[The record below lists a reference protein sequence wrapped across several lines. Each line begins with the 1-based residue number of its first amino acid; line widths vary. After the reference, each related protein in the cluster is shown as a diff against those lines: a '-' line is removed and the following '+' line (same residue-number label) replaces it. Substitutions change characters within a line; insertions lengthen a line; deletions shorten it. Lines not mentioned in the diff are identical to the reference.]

1 MSTYL
6 GNPSLS
12 AVVKER
18 VSSTFD
24 QALALFRQGRTD
36 EAIAGC
42 TLILQMDPL
51 FDPAKKLLEKARDPN
66 SPIDIDTLAPQ
77 IGTDDAL
84 SEARAAMRAR
94 DFERVVHL
102 TTEILTNDLMNDE
115 ARVLGDEAREKLEA
129 APFIEQFVEKCQA
142 HIASGNT
149 AAARADLE
157 KARALDPEHPALKKI
172 ELAIGG
178 GAAAAPAF
186 SAPSSSFVVDE
197 TPANARGS
205 AQAADFGFTFE
216 EEKSPGDNAFAN
228 FSFGDSAPAAEP
240 AAPVI
245 EATPAAGFSFDSP
258 STSGGYGGFSF
269 DAPAAT
275 PPAPENAP
283 ATGNFDFSMASIDAS
298 PDDQKKIDQYLA
310 DGDRA
315 LEAGDY
321 QKAIDIWSRIFLIDV
336 TNEQASERIE
346 TAKSKKRE
354 AEQNLEA
361 VLAAA
366 VQAYERNDTT
376 TARAEF
382 AEVLRIDPNNV
393 TAQDYMDRLASTAVE
408 GGASGVASDF
418 TPPPAEKFDVFEGE
432 SADLPPPATPAA
444 RPAAAERKAQAPAKA
459 AAKAGPAKRGLPLG
473 AVAAVLGLIVLAGG
487 GWFAWSRFAG
497 GKSGDP
503 AATQAVFTQA
513 SALAGRGQFD
523 QAIALLQ
530 DIKADD
536 PQHDKAVGMIADL
549 QHKKAQAAELIDGR
563 PAAAFLHEQLASGR
577 TAYEAHDY
585 LGAKKA
591 FEQAMRVKPL
601 PPDVKPMYDAAAQQV
616 AKLDAS
622 RQLFNER
629 RYADALS
636 NLNQLAQQDPQ
647 NKNIQQMIV
656 AAHFNLGAAALQ
668 EERLPDAIAEFDE
681 VLKADPTDELARRSK
696 LLADRYNGQPKDLLY
711 KIYVKYLPLRQVS

>member
-12 AVVKER
+12 TVVKER

-66 SPIDIDTLAPQ
+66 APIDIDALAPQ
-77 IGTDDAL
+77 VGTDDAL
-84 SEARAAMRAR
+84 DEARAAMRAR

-115 ARVLGDEAREKLEA
+115 ARVLGDQAREKLEA
-129 APFIEQFVEKCQA
+129 GPFIEQFVKKCEA
-142 HIASGNT
+142 SIASGNT

-157 KARALDPEHPALKKI
+157 KARALDPDHPALKKI
-172 ELAIGG
+172 EQSIG
-178 GAAAAPAF
+178 GAA
-186 SAPSSSFVVDE
+186 APSSSFVVDE
-197 TPANARGS
+197 QPPTRGS
-205 AQAADFGFTFE
+205 AQATDFGFTFE
-216 EEKSPGDNAFAN
+216 EEKSTDGFAN

-240 AAPVI
+240 VVPVAPVV
-245 EATPAAGFSFDSP
+245 EAAPAAGFSFDSP
-258 STSGGYGGFSF
+258 ASSGGYGGFSF
-269 DAPAAT
+269 DAPAAP
-275 PPAPENAP
+275 PPAAESAP
-283 ATGNFDFSMASIDAS
+283 ASGGFDFSMASIDAS
-298 PDDQKKIDQYLA
+298 PDDQKKIDQYLS

-346 TAKSKKRE
+346 TAKAKKRE
-354 AEQNLEA
+354 AEQQVETI
-361 VLAAA
+361 LAAA
-366 VQAYERNDTT
+366 VQAFDRKDTT
-376 TARAEF
+376 TARAQF
-382 AEVLRIDPNNV
+382 AEVLRLDPNNV
-393 TAQDYMDRLASTAVE
+393 TAQDYMDRLAGTALE
-408 GGASGVASDF
+408 GGASGVATDF
-418 TPPPAEKFDVFEGE
+418 TPPPAETFEPFEGE
-432 SADLPPPATPAA
+432 APSEMPAA
-444 RPAAAERKAQAPAKA
+444 PAMPASRSAAADRKAPAAAKTPPKA
-459 AAKAGPAKRGLPLG
+459 APAKRGLPMGALG
-473 AVAAVLGLIVLAGG
+473 ALLGLIVLAAG
-487 GWFAWSRFAG
+487 GWFAWSRYVHPN
-497 GKSGDP
+497 SSDP

-530 DIKADD
+530 EIKAED

-563 PAAAFLHEQLASGR
+563 PAAVFLQEQLAAGR
-577 TAYEAHDY
+577 AAYDAHDY

-601 PPDVKPMYDAAAQQV
+601 TPDVKPMYEAAAQQV

-656 AAHFNLGAAALQ
+656 AAHFNLGATALQ
-668 EERLPDAIAEFDE
+668 EERLPEAIAEFDE
-681 VLKADPTDELARRSK
+681 VLKADPNDELARRSK